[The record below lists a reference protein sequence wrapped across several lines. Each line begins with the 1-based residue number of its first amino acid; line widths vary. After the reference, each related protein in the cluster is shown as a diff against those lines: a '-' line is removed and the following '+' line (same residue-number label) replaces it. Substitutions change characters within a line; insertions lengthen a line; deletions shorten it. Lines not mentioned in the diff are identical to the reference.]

1 VVRANPALGKT
12 EKMAEIESLTAARAR
27 FESIFDEDRHSALRG
42 QGEWH
47 LSWQALQAALFINL
61 YRDEPALQLP
71 FALLSRLMDIDET
84 MTSWRYRHAL
94 MVQRM
99 IGRKV
104 GTGGSSGH
112 EYLRQTAE
120 RHRVFADL
128 FALSTFFIPRSRL
141 PALPDEIRQ
150 AMGYRYSGAGL

>member
-1 VVRANPALGKT
+1 
-12 EKMAEIESLTAARAR
+12 M
-27 FESIFDEDRHSALRG
+27 
-42 QGEWH
+42 
-47 LSWQALQAALFINL
+47 AALFINL
-61 YRDEPALQLP
+61 YRDEPALQVP
-71 FALLSRLMDIDET
+71 FRLLSLLMDVDAT
-84 MTSWRYRHAL
+84 FTNWRYRHAL

-128 FALSTFFIPRSRL
+128 FALSTFFIPRSLL
-141 PALPDEIRQ
+141 PLLPETVKA
-150 AMGYRYSGAGL
+150 AMEYRYASEDP